1 MKWYREYLQFLV
13 RAFIINFKGSNRY
26 YSWMA
31 FLSILS
37 LIGLH
42 AFMKQ
47 FVFGMATTGMTDPVS
62 WGFYIA
68 NFTYLVGI
76 AAAAV
81 MLLIPT
87 YLYGKKEFH
96 EVVILAEILAIT
108 ALIMC
113 VLFVIAD
120 LGHPERAWHML
131 PVVGKFNLPAS
142 MLSWDVLV
150 VNGYL
155 LINAH
160 VVGYTLYMKYL
171 GRPVSKKLTL
181 PFVFLSIG
189 WAIGVHTVTAFLL
202 VGLGAR
208 PFWNTAILAP
218 RFLAS
223 AFAAGPAFII
233 IAFQFIRYYTDY
245 HIEDKVMMF
254 LRKIIQITVPINI
267 FLFLSEVFKE
277 LYSETHHAEPMI
289 YLLFGLHGYDALVP
303 WIWPAIAFN
312 FTAMIILFLPMS
324 RRIFFLNIAC
334 VLTVVGIWVEKGMGL
349 IVPGFV
355 PSTLG
360 ELVEYTP
367 TWNELM
373 VVMGVWAFGF
383 LVYTVLA
390 KVAIPILKGKFSA
403 ESDSTDHLSA
413 VDSKDSDTVS
423 V

>member
-1 MKWYREYLQFLV
+1 MKWYKEYLQFLI
-13 RAFIINFKGSNRY
+13 RAFWVNFRGGKRFY
-26 YSWMA
+26 AWMA
-31 FLSILS
+31 FLTILS
-37 LIGLH
+37 LIGLN
-42 AFMKQ
+42 AFIKQ
-47 FVFGMATTGMTDPVS
+47 FVYGMATTGMTDPVS

-81 MLLIPT
+81 MLLIPA
-87 YLYGKKEFH
+87 YLYNKKELY
-96 EVVILAEILAIT
+96 EVVLFGEILAIT
-108 ALIMC
+108 ALLMC
-113 VLFVIAD
+113 VLFVVAD
-120 LGHPERAWHML
+120 LGHPDRAWHML
-131 PVVGKFNLPAS
+131 PIIGKFNLPSS

-171 GRPVSKKLTL
+171 GRPLNKWFIK
-181 PFVFLSIG
+181 PFVFVSIG
-189 WAIGVHTVTAFLL
+189 WAVAVHTVTAFLL

-233 IAFQFIRYYTDY
+233 IAFQFIRLYTDY
-245 HIEDKVMMF
+245 DISDKVMMF

-267 FLFLSEVFKE
+267 FLFVSEVFKE
-277 LYSETHHAEPMI
+277 LYSDTHHSEPML
-289 YLLFGLHGYDALVP
+289 YLLFGLHGHDALVP
-303 WIWPAIAFN
+303 WIWPAIFFN
-312 FTAMIILFLPMS
+312 VTAMIILFLPLS
-324 RRIFFLNIAC
+324 RKIFYLNIAC

-349 IVPGFV
+349 VVPGFV

-367 TWNELM
+367 TANELL
-373 VVMGVWAFGF
+373 VVLGVWAFGF
-383 LVYTVLA
+383 LAYSVMA
-390 KVAIPILKGKFSA
+390 KVAIPIMNGTFKA
-403 ESDSTDHLSA
+403 EDHG
-413 VDSKDSDTVS
+413 VN
-423 V
+423 